1 MHGEVRGTRSQLCL
15 PLGRCALW
23 DQTQHRSALSKT
35 ESVHEQGWPVSSS
48 VFTPVRVHLLTIC
61 LSVCHHPT
69 GGVGFSSPGPS
80 SEQTPTRFLFFFFF
94 AFCSILKHSAPK
106 WPNTEPSKPFGTCV
120 VFTCPQRW
128 CGLPERLQTPLTSI
142 RPVRFVN
149 GNEVASRRRR
159 RRAASITDTGAE
171 VSCSSPL

>member
-94 AFCSILKHSAPK
+94 FFCFLQHFKAFSSKMAKYRTLKALWDMCRLHMSAAM
-106 WPNTEPSKPFGTCV
+106 V
-120 VFTCPQRW
+120 
-128 CGLPERLQTPLTSI
+128 
-142 RPVRFVN
+142 
-149 GNEVASRRRR
+149 
-159 RRAASITDTGAE
+159 RAAGATPD
-171 VSCSSPL
+171 SPHLH